1 MLTVF
6 FLGSLLAVFLLGV
19 PIAFGLGFIAVMGIM
34 IFLNPAQLSQLVEI
48 AFEQGTS
55 TTQLVAP
62 LFILMAELIAHGG
75 IASDIYK
82 VLSKWL
88 RKIPGSLGL
97 STIGASTIFAALCG
111 SSPAT
116 AVTIGRISIPEMN
129 RHGYKPSFSVG
140 TTIAGGTLG
149 IMIPPS
155 ITFIVYGI
163 ITQTSIVKLF
173 MAGILPGLLL
183 SFLLCLFVYIRVRLN
198 PSLVQ
203 HNPQQINT
211 QEAQGVGEEA
221 AEEESIIKDILRI
234 VPAFALIFFI
244 LASMYLG
251 WATPTEAGGIGAF
264 GALFMVLALRRLT
277 WKGFVHVLRETA
289 KTSTMILF
297 IIIGGLSFSFTVSS
311 LGIPQNLSE
320 FIVSASVNKWIT
332 LTLFYVLLLILG
344 CLMDPVSMV
353 VVTMPF
359 VFPALTALGFD
370 PIFIGVVSTLL
381 VEIGMITPPVGM
393 NLFVVKGITDMSF
406 KEVVTGSAPFAGVL
420 LIGLLILT
428 IFPEIILFIPNL
440 MSN

>member
-1 MLTVF
+1 MLTIF
-6 FLGSLLAVFLLGV
+6 FLGALLVVFLLGV
-19 PIAFGLGFIAVMGIM
+19 PIAFGLGFIAVMGTI
-34 IFLNPAQLSQLVEI
+34 IFLDPLQLSQLVEI

-55 TTQLVAP
+55 TTQMVAP
-62 LFILMAELIAHGG
+62 LFILMAELISHGG
-75 IASDIYK
+75 IATDIYS

-116 AVTIGRISIPEMN
+116 AVTIGKISITEMN
-129 RHGYKPSFSVG
+129 RHGYRPSFSVG
-140 TTIAGGTLG
+140 TTVAGGTLG

-173 MAGILPGLLL
+173 MAGLLPGLLL
-183 SFLLCLFVYIRVRLN
+183 SSLLFLFIYVRVKLN

-203 HNPQQINT
+203 HNVTVDPDVT
-211 QEAQGVGEEA
+211 TKETVVEEN
-221 AEEESIIKDILRI
+221 SYLKDIAK
-234 VPAFALIFFI
+234 VFPALGLIFFI

-264 GALFMVLALRRLT
+264 GALFIVLALKRLT
-277 WKGFVHVLRETA
+277 WKGFLHILRETA
-289 KTSTMILF
+289 KTSAMILF
-297 IIIGGLSFSFTVSS
+297 IIIGGLCFSFTVSS

-320 FIVSASVNKWIT
+320 IIISFSVNKWVT
-332 LTLFYVLLLILG
+332 LLMFYGLLLILG

-359 VFPALTALGFD
+359 VFPALMALGFD

-393 NLFVVKGITDMSF
+393 NLFVVKGITDIPY
-406 KEVVTGSAPFAGVL
+406 KEVVKGSLPFVGVL
-420 LIGLLILT
+420 LLGLVIITL
-428 IFPEIILFIPNL
+428 FPEIILFIPNL
-440 MSN
+440 MGN